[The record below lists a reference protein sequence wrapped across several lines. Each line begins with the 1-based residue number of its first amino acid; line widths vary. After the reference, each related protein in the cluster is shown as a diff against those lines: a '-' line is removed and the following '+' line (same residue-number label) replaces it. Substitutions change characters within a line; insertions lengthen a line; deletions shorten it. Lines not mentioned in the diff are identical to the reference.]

1 MIKRNHWAV
10 PGFSALALLTLA
22 ACSGGGGGGNGG
34 GGGVGGTPSTGA
46 GAGGGGTT
54 PPVVD
59 FAIPNPYADVTSDSP
74 NKLDTLHVFGDS
86 YSDTSSFFRTC
97 GMGGA
102 GANCVAASDMWS
114 ERLVRSVPGASLNT
128 YARDGASALD
138 GGVYGDATN
147 DFKTQVDSFVAGSSF
162 GANDLSVVYMG
173 YNDVNAL
180 GVGEHDPSIADYE
193 TQVQRLIAAGA
204 TDSERRLFLTL
215 LHDFGDVPSSLADPG
230 ADKGGRTVTVNDGI
244 ADIVNGKSNVVAVDM
259 FTVFERIA
267 ADPARYG
274 LTNVTDAV
282 GPGDD
287 ASTYLYTDG
296 EHFTARGQEIIAQVY
311 NHYLTRG
318 WDLANTLQGSTANRD
333 QLNSD
338 VDDRLAE
345 LASLDAGKAGFS
357 TFFVGDDRAAAF
369 DNYDIE
375 MGDPS
380 RSGFAQLSQSA
391 RADAGIG
398 LNYALDGATR
408 LGVVMSRYDGDDDY
422 NNGALSTNLG
432 TESDAVSLFVDTKA
446 GPFSLRTKASF
457 ANDTYDKVTFDDV
470 VGESHGASHDGRT
483 MSVSQ
488 TASTAHRVGKTWLQ
502 PWVNLTHTR
511 QEIDGYTISN
521 PYVSDLTYSGAET
534 SETLASIGLNATG
547 DRLALSSSAGV
558 TFSGG
563 LSYTRSLGMDDYE
576 VTVREE
582 ALRGLE
588 QTETV
593 ERADVET
600 VGIRLSSVFD
610 MGEAVSLSA
619 DYALTK
625 QLGFETDHAVTARFN
640 YRF

>member
-1 MIKRNHWAV
+1 
-10 PGFSALALLTLA
+10 
-22 ACSGGGGGGNGG
+22 
-34 GGGVGGTPSTGA
+34 
-46 GAGGGGTT
+46 
-54 PPVVD
+54 
-59 FAIPNPYADVTSDSP
+59 
-74 NKLDTLHVFGDS
+74 
-86 YSDTSSFFRTC
+86 
-97 GMGGA
+97 
-102 GANCVAASDMWS
+102 MWS
-114 ERLVRSVPGASLNT
+114 ERLVASAPGATLNS

-138 GGVYGDATN
+138 GGVYGNPTN
-147 DFKTQVDSFVAGSSF
+147 DFKTQVDQFVGGSSY
-162 GANDLSVVYMG
+162 GANDLSIVYMG

-180 GVGEHDPSIADYE
+180 SEHVDSIADYE

-204 TDSERRLFLTL
+204 TASERRLFLTL
-215 LHDFGDVPSSLADPG
+215 LHDFGDVPSSIADPG
-230 ADKGGRTVTVNDGI
+230 ADKGGRTNVMNAGI

-274 LTNVTDAV
+274 LTNVTDAA

-287 ASTYLYTDG
+287 ASTYLYADG
-296 EHFTARGQEIIAQVY
+296 EHFSARGQEIIAQVY

-318 WDLANTLQGSTANRD
+318 WDLANTLQGSSANKD
-333 QLNSD
+333 QLNND

-345 LASLDAGKAGFS
+345 LAALDAGKAGFS

-398 LNYALDGATR
+398 LNYALDATTR
-408 LGVVMSRYDGDDDY
+408 MGVVMSRYDGDDDY
-422 NNGALSTNLG
+422 ENGALSTNLG

-521 PYVSDLTYSGAET
+521 PYVSDLTYSGVET
-534 SETLASIGLNATG
+534 NETLASIGLNATA
-547 DRLALSSSAGV
+547 DRLALGSTAGV

-563 LSYTRSLGMDDYE
+563 FSYTRSLGMDDYE

-582 ALRGLE
+582 ALKGLK

-593 ERADVET
+593 ERDDVET
-600 VGIRLSSVFD
+600 VGVRLSSVFD
-610 MGEAVSLSA
+610 MGDAVSLSA

-625 QLGFETDHAVTARFN
+625 QLGFDTDHAVTARFN

>member
-1 MIKRNHWAV
+1 
-10 PGFSALALLTLA
+10 
-22 ACSGGGGGGNGG
+22 
-34 GGGVGGTPSTGA
+34 
-46 GAGGGGTT
+46 
-54 PPVVD
+54 
-59 FAIPNPYADVTSDSP
+59 
-74 NKLDTLHVFGDS
+74 
-86 YSDTSSFFRTC
+86 
-97 GMGGA
+97 
-102 GANCVAASDMWS
+102 
-114 ERLVRSVPGASLNT
+114 
-128 YARDGASALD
+128 
-138 GGVYGDATN
+138 
-147 DFKTQVDSFVAGSSF
+147 
-162 GANDLSVVYMG
+162 
-173 YNDVNAL
+173 
-180 GVGEHDPSIADYE
+180 
-193 TQVQRLIAAGA
+193 
-204 TDSERRLFLTL
+204 
-215 LHDFGDVPSSLADPG
+215 
-230 ADKGGRTVTVNDGI
+230 
-244 ADIVNGKSNVVAVDM
+244 M
-259 FTVFERIA
+259 FTAFERIA

-296 EHFTARGQEIIAQVY
+296 EHFSARGQEIIAQVY

-345 LASLDAGKAGFS
+345 LAALDGGKAGFS

-398 LNYALDGATR
+398 LNYALNGTTR

-422 NNGALSTNLG
+422 GNGALSTNLG

-457 ANDTYDKVTFDDV
+457 ANDTYEKVTFDDV

-488 TASTAHRVGKTWLQ
+488 TASTAHRVGKAWLQ

-534 SETLASIGLNATG
+534 SETLASIGLNATA

-582 ALRGLE
+582 ALKGLK

-610 MGEAVSLSA
+610 MGDAVSLSA

>member
-22 ACSGGGGGGNGG
+22 ACSGGGGGNG
-34 GGGVGGTPSTGA
+34 GGGVGGTPSTGSSA
-46 GAGGGGTT
+46 GTP

-59 FAIPNPYADVTSDSP
+59 FAIANPYADVTSETP

-86 YSDTSSFFRTC
+86 YSDTASFFRTC

-102 GANCVAASDMWS
+102 SANCVAASDMWS
-114 ERLVRSVPGASLNT
+114 ERLVSSIPGASLNS
-128 YARDGASALD
+128 YARDGASAVD
-138 GGVYGDATN
+138 GGVYGNPTN
-147 DFKTQVDSFVAGSSF
+147 DFRTQVDQFVAGSSF

-215 LHDFGDVPSSLADPG
+215 LHDFGDVPSSIATPG
-230 ADKGGRTVTVNDGI
+230 AEKGRRTATMNDGI
-244 ADIVNGKSNVVAVDM
+244 ADIVNGKNNIVAVDM

-274 LTNVTDAV
+274 LTNVTDVV

-287 ASTYLYTDG
+287 ASTYLYSDG

-345 LASLDAGKAGFS
+345 LSALDAGKAGFS
-357 TFFVGDDRAAAF
+357 TFFVGDEQAVAF

-380 RSGFAQLSQSA
+380 RSGFGQLSQSA

-398 LNYALDGATR
+398 LNYALDGTTR
-408 LGVVMSRYDGDDDY
+408 LGIVMSRYDEDDDY
-422 NNGALSTNLG
+422 SNGALSTNLG

-457 ANDTYDKVTFDDV
+457 ANDTYQKVTFDDV

-488 TASTAHRVGKTWLQ
+488 TASTAHRVGRAWLQ

-534 SETLASIGLNATG
+534 SDTLASIGLNATG
-547 DRLALSSSAGV
+547 DRLALSSTAGL

-582 ALRGLE
+582 ALKGVE

-593 ERADVET
+593 ERDDVET
-600 VGIRLSSVFD
+600 VGVRLSSAFD

-619 DYALTK
+619 DYALTN
-625 QLGFETDHAVTARFN
+625 QLGFDTNHAVTARFN